1 MDETPRVVQNLPMDA
16 RNHQALANKRK
27 ISAVIF
33 DYGEVLCRP
42 PSLEHL
48 ARMAEVF
55 HMRGEEFFPAY
66 IASRNPYDGGDISAQ
81 EYWRQFA
88 ESAGVEVHHSMIEKL
103 REWDLEMW
111 SSINA
116 KMVGWLGAIHSAGF
130 KTALLSNMQSD
141 MASHARRNFEWLRH
155 FDYLTLSCEARAI
168 KPDLAIYRRCLAALG
183 VPPSETLFI
192 DDRISNIEAAEML
205 GIVGLPFQSI
215 EKLCDDLRGLGFP
228 ISPVI

>member
-1 MDETPRVVQNLPMDA
+1 
-16 RNHQALANKRK
+16 
-27 ISAVIF
+27 
-33 DYGEVLCRP
+33 
-42 PSLEHL
+42 
-48 ARMAEVF
+48 MAEVF
-55 HMRGEEFFPAY
+55 HVRREEFFPAY
-66 IASRNPYDGGDISAQ
+66 IASRNPYDGGDIGADD
-81 EYWRQFA
+81 YWRQFA
-88 ESAGVEVHHSMIEKL
+88 ESAGVEVHHSMIGKL

-116 KMVGWLGAIHSAGF
+116 KMVEWLGAIHSAGF
-130 KTALLSNMQSD
+130 RTALLSNMQSD
-141 MASHARRNFEWLRH
+141 MAGHARRNFAWLRH
-155 FDYLTLSCEARAI
+155 FDCLTLSCEARAI

-192 DDRISNIEAAEML
+192 DDRISNIEAAEIL

>member
-1 MDETPRVVQNLPMDA
+1 MDA
-16 RNHQALANKRK
+16 RNHPAHVNKRK

-33 DYGEVLCRP
+33 DYGEVLCWP

-66 IASRNPYDGGDISAQ
+66 IASRNPYDGGDIGAH

-103 REWDLEMW
+103 REWDLQMW

-116 KMVGWLGAIHSAGF
+116 KMVEWLGAIHSAGF
-130 KTALLSNMQSD
+130 RTALLSNMQSD
-141 MASHARRNFEWLRH
+141 MAGHARRNFAWLRH
-155 FDYLTLSCEARAI
+155 FDCLTLSCEARAI
-168 KPDLAIYRRCLAALG
+168 KPDVAIYRRGLAALG
-183 VPPSETLFI
+183 VRPSETLFI
-192 DDRISNIEAAEML
+192 DDRISNIEEAD
-205 GIVGLPFQSI
+205 IPRIDRLPLQSMH
-215 EKLCDDLRGLGFP
+215 KPCQHLSRQGV
-228 ISPVI
+228 PVSAII

>member
-1 MDETPRVVQNLPMDA
+1 MPISYHRGSRDSLDETPRVVQNLAMDA
-16 RNHQALANKRK
+16 RNHHRVANQRK

-33 DYGEVLCRP
+33 DYGEVLCCP

-55 HMRGEEFFPAY
+55 HMRREEFFPAY
-66 IASRNPYDGGDISAQ
+66 IAS
-81 EYWRQFA
+81 
-88 ESAGVEVHHSMIEKL
+88 
-103 REWDLEMW
+103 
-111 SSINA
+111 
-116 KMVGWLGAIHSAGF
+116 
-130 KTALLSNMQSD
+130 
-141 MASHARRNFEWLRH
+141 HARRNFAWLRH
-155 FDYLTLSCEARAI
+155 FDCLTLSCEARAI

-192 DDRISNIEAAEML
+192 DDRISNIEAAEIL

>member
-1 MDETPRVVQNLPMDA
+1 MHA
-16 RNHQALANKRK
+16 GNHHGLANKRK
-27 ISAVIF
+27 INAVIL
-33 DYGEVLCRP
+33 DYGEVLCCP

-55 HMRGEEFFPAY
+55 HMRREEFFPAY
-66 IASRNPYDGGDISAQ
+66 IASRNPYDGGDIGAD

-111 SSINA
+111 SSING
-116 KMVGWLGAIHSAGF
+116 KMVEWLEAIHSAGF

-141 MASHARRNFEWLRH
+141 MAGHARRNFEWLRH

-168 KPDLAIYRRCLAALG
+168 KPDLAIYRRCLSELAA
-183 VPPSETLFI
+183 PPGETLFI
-192 DDRISNIEAAEML
+192 DDRLTNIEAAETL
-205 GIVGLPFQSI
+205 GIVGLQFQSM
-215 EKLCDDLRGLGFP
+215 EKLCEDLRRVDFP
-228 ISPVI
+228 IFPNI